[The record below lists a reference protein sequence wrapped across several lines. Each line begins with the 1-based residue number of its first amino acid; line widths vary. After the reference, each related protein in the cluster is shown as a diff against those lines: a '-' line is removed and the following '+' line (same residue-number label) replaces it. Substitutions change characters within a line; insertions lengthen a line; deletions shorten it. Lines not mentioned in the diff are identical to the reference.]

1 MGLLNPY
8 LYRPLQLTGAVIT
21 NTLTEVVF
29 LLFMIGVTLLVIIA
43 LSYVIESLENFT
55 LRNPAMSLL
64 VFVLAVMVAFN
75 SDSIVRKVMELG
87 FQGGTGGGTIFGF
100 LFGREISRDV
110 VKPLLEFIMYW
121 ILILTSLLIAIPNAI
136 YSVNELITFQIGRI
150 NAAGAFVALMIAI
163 VMLLGLPYFHGR
175 ISELVSKMP
184 DFMTALNTLLG
195 G

>member
-87 FQGGTGGGTIFGF
+87 FQGGTSGGTIFGF

-136 YSVNELITFQIGRI
+136 YSV
-150 NAAGAFVALMIAI
+150 
-163 VMLLGLPYFHGR
+163 
-175 ISELVSKMP
+175 
-184 DFMTALNTLLG
+184 
-195 G
+195 